1 VADEEEDELMTVQ
14 RKKPTKRGPKLTV
27 KQQAQRLQEKSTA
40 HDRKDVKITLKD
52 LPWTQELSS

>member
-1 VADEEEDELMTVQ
+1 MTVQ